1 MQKNLVIIVPIVL
14 IVATILFMHTP
25 KESNSKALELQQKAL
40 IVGTNAEFPPFEY
53 LEDDL
58 LVGFE
63 IDVVRRIGE
72 RLQRPIIFKNL
83 PFDALIPE
91 IQTGNIHMVA
101 AGMTPTPERE
111 KRVYFTTPILELNPL
126 AIVTLSE
133 EDVNKINSVED
144 LKNKIVA
151 VNEGYFADKYISSL
165 SDVMVFRIASA
176 SIGEGLLSLQSGRAE
191 ALVASLTSLKPFL
204 AQNADRVRV
213 SIIEGT
219 DEKIAFAVGHQYP
232 ELLELLNGVIAD
244 MKQDGLLDILGKKWF
259 GA

>member
-25 KESNSKALELQQKAL
+25 KESNNKALELQQKTL

-53 LEDDL
+53 LEDGL

-91 IQTGNIHMVA
+91 IQTGNIHMIA

-111 KRVYFTTPILELNPL
+111 KRVYFTAPIFEGNPL
-126 AIVTLSE
+126 AIVTLAE
-133 EDVNKINSVED
+133 EVNKITNVED

-165 SDVMVFRIASA
+165 SDVEVFRIASA
-176 SIGEGLLSLQSGRAE
+176 SIGEGLLSLQSGRAA
-191 ALVASLTSLKPFL
+191 ALVASLSSLKPFL
-204 AQNADRVRV
+204 GQHAEQVRV
-213 SIIEGT
+213 SIIAGT
-219 DEKIAFAVGHQYP
+219 DEKIAFAVGHQYQ
-232 ELLELLNGVIAD
+232 EILESLNAVIAD
-244 MKQDGLLDILGKKWF
+244 MKQDGLLDILRQKWF